1 MKRLRGYLLRDP
13 LSLLLLTLPF
23 ALASQRL
30 GWPPMTVFALAA
42 IGIIPLAAYLG
53 SATEDLATHTDPRL
67 GALLNATLGN
77 AAELIITIAAVRAG
91 LLELVKAS
99 ITGSIIGNLLL
110 VLGFA
115 MAIGGIR
122 HGVQT
127 FDKTNASRNA
137 ILLVLAVI
145 ALVIPSVFSAA
156 IAGGAPRTLT
166 EAGRSPVE
174 ALSLGVAVVMMALY
188 ALGLFD
194 ASRRRRI
201 HGAQES
207 PISVTVPRSEAPKW
221 SLGQSIVI
229 LVAATA
235 GVVWL
240 SEALVHVAED
250 VITSAGI
257 SEFFLGI
264 ILVPLIGNVAEHLV
278 SVQMAIRNKMDLST
292 EIAISSS
299 LQIALFVAP
308 LLVFVSLLMG
318 HPLQLIFN
326 QFELLALLAAVLVT
340 VLVSSDGESTWLEGA
355 GLLAI
360 YAILGLAFFF
370 LP

>member
-1 MKRLRGYLLRDP
+1 MKRIGRFLSSDP
-13 LSLLLLTLPF
+13 LSLLLLALPVTLI
-23 ALASQRL
+23 AQVL
-30 GWPPMTVFALAA
+30 GWPPVAVFVLAA
-42 IGIIPLAAYLG
+42 VGIIPLASYIG
-53 SATEDLATHTDPRL
+53 RATEDLATHTDPRL
-67 GALLNATLGN
+67 GALLNASLGN
-77 AAELIITIAAVRAG
+77 AAELIITIAAVREG

-115 MAIGGIR
+115 MAVGGIR

-145 ALVIPSVFSAA
+145 ALVIPSVFSVSM
-156 IAGGAPRTLT
+156 GARVPVTIT

-174 ALSLGVAVVMMALY
+174 ALSLGVAIVMLVLY

-194 ASRRRRI
+194 ASRASRA

-207 PISVTVPRSEAPKW
+207 PISVRLPKSEAPRW
-221 SLGQSIVI
+221 TLGQSIAI
-229 LVAATA
+229 LAFATA

-240 SEALVHVAED
+240 SESLVQVAEE
-250 VITSAGI
+250 VIASVGI

-264 ILVPLIGNVAEHLV
+264 IIVPLIGNVAEHLV
-278 SVQMAIRNKMDLST
+278 AVQMAARNKMDLST

-308 LLVFVSLLMG
+308 LLVFISLLLG

-326 QFELLALLAAVLVT
+326 QFELLALLAAVVIT
-340 VLVSSDGESTWLEGA
+340 VLVSNDGESTWLEGA

-360 YAILGLAFFF
+360 YLILGLAFFF